1 LAESGKRGHF
11 NIFYTFHYSMLLTLK
26 IKLQPTEEQR
36 QKLLKT
42 METFNR
48 ACDDISKEA
57 YESNTF
63 NQYRLHHRLYYR
75 IREQHRLPAQLAI
88 RAICKVVDS
97 YKGERRR
104 LHLFKPHGAITYDE
118 RVMRLHGLDE
128 VSLSTLEGRVMVPMH
143 VGSYARLGQRRIR
156 GQADLLYVKDE
167 FYLCIVVEQLEEPPL
182 TPEGILGVDLG
193 IVNIATTSDG
203 VSYSGGVV
211 EKARRRYTG
220 LKAELQHVGTESA
233 KRHLRRLSGKERR
246 FKKQTNHV
254 ISKELVVVA
263 KGTKRALAFEDLRGI
278 RSRVTVR
285 RGQRGR
291 HGKWA
296 FGQLR
301 AFVEYKAKVTGVPVL
316 MVDPR
321 NTSRRCSTCGHTEK
335 LNRVSQSEFRC
346 RRCGFY
352 ENADLNAAKNIRW
365 RAAVNQ
371 PIVVCPDGSLNY
383 KPTPLGV
390 GS

>member
-1 LAESGKRGHF
+1 MGGMELAESGKRSHF

-26 IKLQPTEEQR
+26 IKLQPTEEHR

-75 IREQHRLPAQLAI
+75 IREQYQLPAQLAV
-88 RAICKVVDS
+88 RAIGKVVDS
-97 YKGERRR
+97 YKNERRR
-104 LHLFKPHGAITYDE
+104 LHLFDPHGAIVYDE
-118 RVMRLHGLDE
+118 RIMRLHGLDE
-128 VSLSTLEGRVMVPMH
+128 VSLSTLEGRVVVPMQGDY
-143 VGSYARLGQRRIR
+143 VKLGQRRIR
-156 GQADLLYVKDE
+156 GQADLLIIKDE
-167 FYLCIVVEQLEEPPL
+167 FYLCLVVEQPEEPPL
-182 TPEGILGVDLG
+182 TPVGILGVDFG

-203 VSYSGGVV
+203 LSYSGGGV
-211 EKARRRYTG
+211 EEKRRHYTG

-233 KRHLRRLSGKERR
+233 KRHLRKLSGREAR
-246 FKKQTNHV
+246 FKRQVNHR

-263 KGTKRALAFEDLRGI
+263 KGTKRVLALEDLRGI

-285 RGQRGR
+285 HEQRGR

-296 FGQLR
+296 FDQLR
-301 AFVEYKAKVTGVPVL
+301 AFVEYKAKVAGVPVL
-316 MVDPR
+316 VVDPR
-321 NTSRRCSTCGHTEK
+321 DTSRRCSACGHTER

-346 RRCGFY
+346 RSCGNV
-352 ENADLNAAKNIRW
+352 EDADLNAARTIRW
-365 RAAVNQ
+365 RAEVNQ
-371 PIVVCPDGSLNY
+371 PIVVCPDGNLNY
-383 KPTPLGV
+383 KPTP
-390 GS
+390 